1 MEENKKT
8 WIETIQEG
16 WRKTPNSIKFWNGLV
31 LLGLVIIGIISL
43 EGLTIMLGL
52 MSIAAFA
59 VLISSISDGDY
70 LEKHLW
76 IWFTPLAWGMLIL
89 GLILFGF
96 IKFYEGI
103 IMKFNNWLDK

>member
-1 MEENKKT
+1 MKKIISDIKKN
-8 WIETIQEG
+8 WKE
-16 WRKTPNSIKFWNGLV
+16 TPNSVKFWNGLV
-31 LLGLVIIGIISL
+31 LLGLVIFGIISL

-59 VLISSISDGDY
+59 VLISAIGDGDY

>member
-1 MEENKKT
+1 MKKIISDIKKN
-8 WIETIQEG
+8 WKE
-16 WRKTPNSIKFWNGLV
+16 TPNSVKFWNGLV

-43 EGLTIMLGL
+43 DGLTIMLGL
-52 MSIAAFA
+52 MSIAAFT
-59 VLISSISDGDY
+59 VLISAIGDGDY

-96 IKFYEGI
+96 IKFYERI